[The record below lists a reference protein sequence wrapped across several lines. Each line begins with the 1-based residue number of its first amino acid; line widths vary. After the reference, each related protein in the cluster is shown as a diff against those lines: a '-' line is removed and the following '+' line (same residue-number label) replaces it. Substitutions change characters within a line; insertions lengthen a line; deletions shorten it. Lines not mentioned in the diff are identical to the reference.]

1 MQNRWQLLLWPCDWC
16 WKTNNSKIANCDLVT
31 DSMIQIIVR
40 VEVGKKWFV
49 ILSYD
54 RHPFGPRLVAVKLYH
69 KSITVWVQEMQRSF
83 PCLNLDSNQRFSHKY
98 NNSKANPDTRSI
110 SARKCHQE
118 FFLFRQD
125 RLQEQVWQIILTP
138 FVDEILSDRCADK
151 NKNYHIISENSS
163 NCDGQLR
170 SQVVYI
176 DLKRKTISV
185 NSWKFLVEPQ
195 PYNEWERVL
204 SCSQR

>member
-40 VEVGKKWFV
+40 VLVGKKWFV

-83 PCLNLDSNQRFSHKY
+83 PCLNFWTPIKDFLINTIIQRQIQTRVQLVQENAIKSFFCFDKIDYKSKCDRLFWHRLLMRFSVI
-98 NNSKANPDTRSI
+98 AVLTRIRIFTS
-110 SARKCHQE
+110 SVKTVQ
-118 FFLFRQD
+118 
-125 RLQEQVWQIILTP
+125 ILT
-138 FVDEILSDRCADK
+138 A
-151 NKNYHIISENSS
+151 N
-163 NCDGQLR
+163 
-170 SQVVYI
+170 
-176 DLKRKTISV
+176 
-185 NSWKFLVEPQ
+185 
-195 PYNEWERVL
+195 
-204 SCSQR
+204 